1 MYVSNIYL
9 YIYVCMYIW
18 VYRFAYVYIER
29 QRDRETERQRESTD
43 KTNRKEVWFD
53 FHMQNLKHL
62 CYVIPNFTFNDK

>member
-1 MYVSNIYL
+1 
-9 YIYVCMYIW
+9 MYIW
-18 VYRFAYVYIER
+18 VYRFAYVYIES
-29 QRDRETERQRESTD
+29 QRDRETERESTD